1 MQVAGEFFLSRWE
14 GISLTERTEFT
25 EHLGA
30 RFERTEG
37 LRHTENTEASPPA
50 PLRMERGVVC
60 EVTPIG
66 LLTGGEY
73 IRIIRR
79 TYRGISVITP
89 LSIRR
94 GAGGEAAKA
103 LAGNRKH
110 RALQPTL
117 AVNSVISVACLQA
130 FVGSKR

>member
-60 EVTPIG
+60 EVTPFG
-66 LLTGGEY
+66 LLMIGDGPLN
-73 IRIIRR
+73 IWR
-79 TYRGISVITP
+79 TCRGISVITP

-94 GAGGEAAKA
+94 GVGGEAAKVLA
-103 LAGNRKH
+103 LNRKH
-110 RALQPTL
+110 RAL
-117 AVNSVISVACLQA
+117 
-130 FVGSKR
+130 